1 MLILQSNYVAG
12 IVDGEGTIGLNEH
25 RNNYYN
31 INITIPNTNLDLL
44 KYIRN
49 VTKLGNISKGLKQKE
64 IHKICYFYRIRK
76 YEAKKFLIIILP
88 YLIIKKR
95 QAELILQYLSLRKA
109 NKWHLLMAKA
119 A

>member
-49 VTKLGNISKGLKQKE
+49 VLKD
-64 IHKICYFYRIRK
+64 
-76 YEAKKFLIIILP
+76 
-88 YLIIKKR
+88 
-95 QAELILQYLSLRKA
+95 
-109 NKWHLLMAKA
+109 
-119 A
+119 